1 MKLSHRL
8 GWPKVPGKFTLVDE
22 DHQSCAG
29 AFTARK
35 RGAARSCAI
44 GARGN
49 SQPNQAVGT
58 KTAFSSNATVAG
70 RGPGRAAG
78 YSQPA
83 DTQPPR
89 RDHPDAIFRRL
100 KRRCRW

>member
-35 RGAARSCAI
+35 RGAARSCCL
-44 GARGN
+44 GPSYRLLR
-49 SQPNQAVGT
+49 
-58 KTAFSSNATVAG
+58 KAG
-70 RGPGRAAG
+70 MPEE
-78 YSQPA
+78 
-83 DTQPPR
+83 
-89 RDHPDAIFRRL
+89 
-100 KRRCRW
+100 